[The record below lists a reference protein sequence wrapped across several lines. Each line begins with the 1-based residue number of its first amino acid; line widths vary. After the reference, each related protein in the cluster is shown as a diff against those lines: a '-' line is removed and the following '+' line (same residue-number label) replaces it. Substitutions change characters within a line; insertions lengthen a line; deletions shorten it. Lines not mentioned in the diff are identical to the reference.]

1 MTKQQRCGLLAL
13 LLSAV
18 LGGCSAE
25 NTPGKAMQSPASR
38 APVFA
43 VENVTVLPM
52 EGPERLEAQTVLI
65 SEGRIL
71 RVAPRDEVTVPD
83 GATRIDGSGRY
94 LMPGLADMHA
104 HPMRERDLALYLA
117 NGVTLIRS
125 MWGEPSLLDLR
136 EQVRAG
142 DVPGPRIYTS
152 GRIVGGAE
160 PHHFG
165 TVPLGDP
172 ADARGVIEDQLDA
185 GFDFIK
191 IYSKMSLEVFDAVD
205 AAAKDLGA
213 EYSGHVPMA
222 VPLAHAVAADMR
234 TMEHLY
240 GFLKTAQRAEVP
252 GDLEWRFFDQE
263 AQAVVEELGAGTRTI
278 EDLLD
283 SEAQAAI
290 VAQIAE
296 DGVWI
301 VPTFSVLRIHDFR
314 AMPEN
319 ARYLHP
325 LVSGMW
331 ADMLGMLK
339 STEDGRR
346 GEQTLF
352 DAQLALVGELYRAGA
367 NLLVGTDAPNPGVVT
382 GFAVAEEIALMEQ
395 AGLSR
400 LDALRAATLWP
411 ARYLGEAGEGLGRIS
426 EGAAADLL
434 LLDEDPLADLD
445 ALRAI
450 AGVFRA
456 VGETGGVTRWYPRD
470 ALAGLLDAMLEEN
483 AAITARF
490 EAEPKP
496 LSDTLPVVSFD
507 GRRGERLVLQHA
519 VEDDTLRVGA
529 AFSNELDRAAWE
541 GLETV
546 HNESGASLSTEDGQT
561 FRTADDGRSLLR
573 DEETVVEAGEA
584 PGARVI
590 LTGSPADLPV
600 IDRVVTGLAVGEST
614 TLTAWLCPAI
624 SRCEDAAVK
633 QWQLE
638 RLEDDV
644 VDGVFYYSGVRQYR
658 VSSDGHTLG
667 TVKIGGG
674 PFYGGQPMVFSIE
687 GSALSGMERVR

>member
-1 MTKQQRCGLLAL
+1 MKKQQRYGLLAL

-18 LGGCSAE
+18 LGGCSGE
-25 NTPGKAMQSPASR
+25 NTPGTAMQSPASQ

-71 RVAPRDEVTVPD
+71 RVAPRDEVIVPD

-205 AAAKDLGA
+205 AAAKDLSA

-222 VPLAHAVAADMR
+222 VSLAHAVAADMR

-301 VPTFSVLRIHDFR
+301 VPTFSVLRMHEFR

-325 LVSGMW
+325 LVSGPW
-331 ADMLGMLK
+331 TDMLSMLK

-346 GEQTLF
+346 GEQILF

-411 ARYLGEAGEGLGRIS
+411 ARYLGEAGKDLGRIS

-456 VGETGGVTRWYPRD
+456 VGKTGSVTRWYPRE

-496 LSDTLPVVSFD
+496 LGDTLPVFSFD
-507 GRRGERLVLQHA
+507 GSRGERLVLQHA

-529 AFSNELDRAAWE
+529 AFASERDRAAWE

-546 HNESGASLSTEDGQT
+546 HDESGASLRTDDGRT

-573 DEETVVEAGEA
+573 DGETVVGAGEA

-600 IDRVVTGLAVGEST
+600 IDRAVTSLAVGDST
-614 TLTAWLCPAI
+614 TFSAWLCPAI
-624 SRCEDAAVK
+624 TRCEDAAVK

-638 RLEDDV
+638 RLDDDV
-644 VDGVFYYSGVRQYR
+644 VDGVFYYTGVRQYR
-658 VSSDGHTLG
+658 VSSDGQRLG

>member
-1 MTKQQRCGLLAL
+1 M
-13 LLSAV
+13 
-18 LGGCSAE
+18 
-25 NTPGKAMQSPASR
+25 
-38 APVFA
+38 
-43 VENVTVLPM
+43 
-52 EGPERLEAQTVLI
+52 
-65 SEGRIL
+65 
-71 RVAPRDEVTVPD
+71 
-83 GATRIDGSGRY
+83 
-94 LMPGLADMHA
+94 
-104 HPMRERDLALYLA
+104 
-117 NGVTLIRS
+117 
-125 MWGEPSLLDLR
+125 
-136 EQVRAG
+136 
-142 DVPGPRIYTS
+142 
-152 GRIVGGAE
+152 
-160 PHHFG
+160 
-165 TVPLGDP
+165 
-172 ADARGVIEDQLDA
+172 
-185 GFDFIK
+185 
-191 IYSKMSLEVFDAVD
+191 
-205 AAAKDLGA
+205 
-213 EYSGHVPMA
+213 
-222 VPLAHAVAADMR
+222 
-234 TMEHLY
+234 
-240 GFLKTAQRAEVP
+240 
-252 GDLEWRFFDQE
+252 
-263 AQAVVEELGAGTRTI
+263 
-278 EDLLD
+278 
-283 SEAQAAI
+283 
-290 VAQIAE
+290 
-296 DGVWI
+296 
-301 VPTFSVLRIHDFR
+301 
-314 AMPEN
+314 
-319 ARYLHP
+319 
-325 LVSGMW
+325 
-331 ADMLGMLK
+331 
-339 STEDGRR
+339 
-346 GEQTLF
+346 
-352 DAQLALVGELYRAGA
+352 
-367 NLLVGTDAPNPGVVT
+367 
-382 GFAVAEEIALMEQ
+382 
-395 AGLSR
+395 
-400 LDALRAATLWP
+400 
-411 ARYLGEAGEGLGRIS
+411 
-426 EGAAADLL
+426 
-434 LLDEDPLADLD
+434 
-445 ALRAI
+445 
-450 AGVFRA
+450 
-456 VGETGGVTRWYPRD
+456 GETGGVTRWYPRD